1 MYKYKKYII
10 FLFLGLLLLPCFS
23 VVNAQSLDSLKK
35 GEVTA
40 QQGKFFLD
48 KIVGESYNT
57 YATGEGEYSLVDL
70 IAKIVLV
77 FISLLGIF
85 FIILLIY
92 AGYLWMTAGGNED
105 QVEKSKG
112 MIKHAVIG
120 LVIVLS
126 AFAISWWILGKISG
140 QTLNI

>member
-10 FLFLGLLLLPCFS
+10 FLFLGLLMLPCMA
-23 VVNAQSLDSLKK
+23 VKADSPLEAVGK

-40 QQGKFFLD
+40 KQSKFFLD
-48 KIVGESYNT
+48 TIVGKSYNT
-57 YATGEGEYSLVDL
+57 YGEGEGQYSLIDL
-70 IAKIVLV
+70 IARIVLI

-85 FIILLIY
+85 FVILLIY
-92 AGYLWMTAGGNED
+92 AGYLWMAAGGNEE
-105 QVEKSKG
+105 QVEKARG

-120 LVIVLS
+120 LLIVLS
-126 AFAISWWILGKISG
+126 AFAISWFILGKIGG